1 MTGYVA
7 RRVALAA
14 LVVAGVIIATFVIAR
29 VVPGDP
35 AATWAGPHASAA
47 QVAAA
52 RRFLGLDRPALVQ
65 ERLELGAGYQIT
77 PRVNIYTDIQNLLSE
92 HYFEAFGYPAL
103 PLTFRS
109 GIKLNFGG
117 ESWSLK

>member
-1 MTGYVA
+1 MA
-7 RRVALAA
+7 RRVGLAA

-52 RRFLGLDRPALVQ
+52 RGSSAWTARPWCSCSPTSA
-65 ERLELGAGYQIT
+65 A
-77 PRVNIYTDIQNLLSE
+77 S
-92 HYFEAFGYPAL
+92 
-103 PLTFRS
+103 
-109 GIKLNFGG
+109 
-117 ESWSLK
+117 

>member
-1 MTGYVA
+1 MTVYVA

-14 LVVAGVIIATFVIAR
+14 LVVAGVIIATFVISR

-52 RRFLGLDRPALVQ
+52 RRFLGLDRPPAVQ
-65 ERLELGAGYQIT
+65 
-77 PRVNIYTDIQNLLSE
+77 LLS
-92 HYFEAFGYPAL
+92 Y
-103 PLTFRS
+103 
-109 GIKLNFGG
+109 FGG
-117 ESWSLK
+117 ILSGKIGRASCRERV

>member
-1 MTGYVA
+1 MA

-14 LVVAGVIIATFVIAR
+14 LVVAGVIIAMFVIAR

-52 RRFLGLDRPALVQ
+52 RRLLHEGVPPPVPEVTETLAVKDAEPAQVVSLDAFRRRPTQ
-65 ERLELGAGYQIT
+65 
-77 PRVNIYTDIQNLLSE
+77 D
-92 HYFEAFGYPAL
+92 
-103 PLTFRS
+103 
-109 GIKLNFGG
+109 
-117 ESWSLK
+117 